1 MQVCGVT
8 FPRGN
13 YFEHEGEPHCEI
25 HYHASR
31 GTLCNSCQK
40 PVTGEMLLTS
50 LVSPTILLS
59 VSGCCG
65 IDILLYV

>member
-1 MQVCGVT
+1 MVTLTHILHLSHLIQVCQVT

-31 GTLCNSCQK
+31 GTLCASCQK
-40 PVTGEMLLTS
+40 PVTGKYT
-50 LVSPTILLS
+50 
-59 VSGCCG
+59 
-65 IDILLYV
+65 